1 MYSRGGIYHLMAKV
15 SHKNFLYGFS
25 ILKKENLHP
34 GQMPLLA
41 RLWKEEGLS
50 QRELAKRLDIK
61 PSTLNVMIG
70 RLEKNGY
77 IRKEHDPNDQR
88 RSLIYFT
95 EEGRTVCG
103 KMKKKFSEFR
113 DVIMDNF
120 SEEEKEEL
128 CRLLQ
133 KFCDCLDEQMKQSE
147 LRKDK
152 EGNDA

>member
-1 MYSRGGIYHLMAKV
+1 MYSRGGIYHLLAKV

-25 ILKKENLHP
+25 MLKEENLHP
-34 GQMPLLA
+34 GQMPLLVL
-41 RLWKEEGLS
+41 LWKEEGLS

-77 IRKEHDPNDQR
+77 IRKEHDAADQR

-95 EEGRTVCG
+95 EEGRRVCE
-103 KMKKKFSEFR
+103 KMKEKFSEFK
-113 DVIMDNF
+113 DIVLESF

-133 KFCDCLDEQMKQSE
+133 KFCDCLDEQMKQLE

-152 EGNDA
+152 EEKDA